1 MDCKGCYPL
10 LTTTPLNLTTFWK
23 RLTGPLAQVLQW
35 LLPTPTPSPPENI
48 SKKAHRPTS
57 SWTER
62 KVLLLDLRT
71 FWKRLTGPL
80 AHRLEWQLHTY
91 TPSSPE
97 NISKEAHRPTSS
109 WTARKVLPLDL
120 RTLRKRLT
128 GPLVRGLQWLLHTH
142 IPSQPENILKE
153 AHRPTRSWTA
163 MPATYLPPLDLTTFW
178 KRLTG
183 PLDHGLQCLLHTYPL
198 STWQHF
204 ERGSQAH

>member
-80 AHRLEWQLHTY
+80 AHRQ
-91 TPSSPE
+91 
-97 NISKEAHRPTSS
+97 
-109 WTARKVLPLDL
+109 
-120 RTLRKRLT
+120 
-128 GPLVRGLQWLLHTH
+128 QWLLHTYPINILRKPISPLAH
-142 IPSQPENILKE
+142 GLQGLLPPLNHNPSQPDNILKE
-153 AHRPTRSWTA
+153 AHRPTSSGTA
-163 MPATYLPPLDLTTFW
+163 MAVTYP
-178 KRLTG
+178 
-183 PLDHGLQCLLHTYPL
+183 YPL
-198 STWQHF
+198 STWEHF
-204 ERGSQAH
+204 KKGSQAH